1 MKRFLPIVMLLMTG
15 AVVAPAAKADLTHRL
30 TSSTALTVDAAG
42 SAATRI
48 GATYAVSGTNIEVSD
63 ANGAAF
69 GGLTAPTSVTA
80 AAAMTDGTYAI
91 HDDTAAW
98 SFSESFIQG
107 DVVDADGTTV
117 TFDVYASDAAATA
130 NNYGN
135 VEELPAFG
143 QVTTTAGGQAASLA
157 GTIKSD
163 GTITL
168 TAGGAGTTATGQFVS
183 EVTIR

>member
-15 AVVAPAAKADLTHRL
+15 AVVAPSKADLVHRL

-48 GATYAVSGTNIEVSD
+48 GSSYAVSGTNIQVST

-80 AAAMTDGTYAI
+80 SAAMTDGTYII
-91 HDDTAAW
+91 HDETAAW
-98 SFSESFIQG
+98 SFSESYTYG
-107 DVVDADGTTV
+107 DAVDADGTTV
-117 TFDVYASDAAATA
+117 TFDVYATDAGADA

-135 VEELPAFG
+135 VEALPAFG
-143 QVTTTAGGQAASLA
+143 QVTTTAGGQAAGLA

>member
-69 GGLTAPTSVTA
+69 GGLTCLLYTSPSPR
-80 AAAMTDGTYAI
+80 DR
-91 HDDTAAW
+91 
-98 SFSESFIQG
+98 Q
-107 DVVDADGTTV
+107 
-117 TFDVYASDAAATA
+117 
-130 NNYGN
+130 
-135 VEELPAFG
+135 
-143 QVTTTAGGQAASLA
+143 
-157 GTIKSD
+157 KSRMPSS
-163 GTITL
+163 
-168 TAGGAGTTATGQFVS
+168 A
-183 EVTIR
+183 